1 VSAEAE
7 ADAQYLSTYGVHTP
21 VVASTYHHGVGHSVV
36 APAVHSVAAPIST
49 YSHSVATPVVSSYSN
64 ILNRGVY
71 GLNHGVYGLNRGV
84 YSSALG
90 GHYYGKREAE
100 AEPEADAQHYAS
112 TYAYGV
118 HAPVAYN
125 VAPVATVAHSVAPV
139 VSSTYSAAVP
149 ALHTVAAPISTYSH
163 SVAAPVSTYSHSIA
177 TPVVSRYSNILNR
190 GVYSLNRGVYG
201 SALGGHYYGKREAEA
216 EPEADA
222 QYYAS
227 TYAHGVHAP
236 VVASA
241 YHHGAAHSVA
251 PIATVAHSVAP
262 VVTSAYRAVLP
273 AVYNTGVYGLNRGV
287 YGLNSGIYGSA
298 YNGYPSVG
306 YTGNYYG

>member
-1 VSAEAE
+1 MVFKNFPFQVLLAVAVSAEAE

-36 APAVHSVAAPIST
+36 APAVHPVAAPVVTSAYTHAIPT
-49 YSHSVATPVVSSYSN
+49 VHSVATPVVSSYSN

-71 GLNHGVYGLNRGV
+71 GLNRGVYGLNRGV
-84 YSSALG
+84 YG
-90 GHYYGKREAE
+90 
-100 AEPEADAQHYAS
+100 
-112 TYAYGV
+112 
-118 HAPVAYN
+118 
-125 VAPVATVAHSVAPV
+125 
-139 VSSTYSAAVP
+139 
-149 ALHTVAAPISTYSH
+149 
-163 SVAAPVSTYSHSIA
+163 
-177 TPVVSRYSNILNR
+177 LNH
-190 GVYSLNRGVYG
+190 GVYG

-236 VVASA
+236 VVAST

-251 PIATVAHSVAP
+251 SIATVAHSTAP
-262 VVTSAYRAVLP
+262 IVTSAYRAAVP
-273 AVYNTGVYGLNRGV
+273 AVYNAGVYGLNRGV

-298 YNGYPSVG
+298 YNGYSSVG

>member
-1 VSAEAE
+1 MAVSAEAE

-36 APAVHSVAAPIST
+36 SPSVHTVAAPIST

-71 GLNHGVYGLNRGV
+71 GLNSGVYG
-84 YSSALG
+84 
-90 GHYYGKREAE
+90 
-100 AEPEADAQHYAS
+100 
-112 TYAYGV
+112 
-118 HAPVAYN
+118 
-125 VAPVATVAHSVAPV
+125 
-139 VSSTYSAAVP
+139 
-149 ALHTVAAPISTYSH
+149 
-163 SVAAPVSTYSHSIA
+163 
-177 TPVVSRYSNILNR
+177 
-190 GVYSLNRGVYG
+190 LNRGVYG

-236 VVASA
+236 IVAST
-241 YHHGAAHSVA
+241 YHSVA
-251 PIATVAHSVAP
+251 PVTTVAHSVAP
-262 VVTSAYRAVLP
+262 VVTSAYRAAVP

-298 YNGYPSVG
+298 YNGYSSVG